1 MPLIW
6 FEGGDG
12 TGKGTQL
19 KMTSKR
25 LEELGYMVHIYREP
39 GGDEVGELLRSL
51 LKADESDVNFRVLQA
66 LLDPQQSYNIQP
78 RTEVLLFCAVRTQL
92 ERLVMPWL
100 DEGCFVLADRSWVST
115 MAYQVHGRN
124 LVEDADMIR
133 TICRWAMGSLLP
145 DLVIVYDITNEEAER
160 RRGGRGTTDRF
171 EAEGDSFQKL
181 VMAGYR
187 IEAIASGY
195 HLVDASSPPN
205 EVFDQSTWALVEPL
219 LPEEAS

>member
-19 KMTSKR
+19 KMTTSR
-25 LEELGYMVHIYREP
+25 LEELGHTVHEYREP

-66 LLDPQQSYNIQP
+66 LLEPSQSYSIQP

-92 ERLVMPWL
+92 ERLVKPWL

-115 MAYQVHGRN
+115 MAYQVHGRG

-133 TICRWAMGSLLP
+133 SICQWAMGKLVP
-145 DLVIVYDITNEEAER
+145 DLVLVFDITDEEAER
-160 RRGGRGTTDRF
+160 RRAGRGSTDRF
-171 EAEGDSFQKL
+171 EAEGDSFQNL

-187 IEAIASGY
+187 AEAVVSGY
-195 HLVDASSPPN
+195 YLVDASPPPH

-219 LPEEAS
+219 LP